1 MHAYTYAAIHRVQIP
16 THLYIYPHISIHIS
30 MHAYTYA
37 AIHLYISTTTTHL
50 YYRLAKTHRMYVCAC
65 MCVCVCVWERE
76 CVCMCVPQQT
86 DHLHIFFVNFRFLN
100 TIFQPCLHTNMKTY
114 SRSHVCVSVRVCVYV
129 CVCMCVCVCVYV
141 CVWPPCDFHKYFFW
155 EDQRHAVKYDISH
168 ELNIVMTY

>member
-1 MHAYTYAAIHRVQIP
+1 MHTLMQQYTGCKY
-16 THLYIYPHISIHIS
+16 LHIFTSIHIYLS
-30 MHAYTYA
+30 IYLCMHTLMQQSIYTSLQQH
-37 AIHLYISTTTTHL
+37 IFTTGWR
-50 YYRLAKTHRMYVCAC
+50 RLIGC
-65 MCVCVCVWERE
+65 MCVCVCVRERE

-141 CVWPPCDFHKYFFW
+141 CVWPPCDFHKYFF
-155 EDQRHAVKYDISH
+155 
-168 ELNIVMTY
+168 